1 MMITPE
7 SYIEILEDKSYENL
21 IKERDALI
29 KEIREFEKNKDR
41 LGDKWMVHPSQEVRY
56 KCSLQYLAKLCE
68 LIAETYNCVYVQG
81 EVEEN
86 EEFEWLY
93 IIREWLS
100 NKQTY
105 ESTVEE
111 NVIARKNGKEYSL
124 SDHLQGLIYSLLSN
138 QRPWNRIVPHLS
150 EIDSIFYNYDVDRV
164 KATDGDFFA
173 NEICRIKCGNR
184 NIASQMRNISK
195 NIEIMEKIEQ
205 DYGSMDMFVTSA
217 PAYEVVKSLS
227 AYNSKYK
234 LYNVGEALAWEYLRN
249 VGIDGVKPDVHLC
262 RFFGGNRMGK
272 GNHSPASM
280 REVYET
286 VLRVSK
292 NTGLSM
298 TLIDSLVWNYCAE
311 GYGEVCTAN
320 PKCTQCPIREFCSR
334 ED

>member
-1 MMITPE
+1 MMISLE
-7 SYIEILEDKSYENL
+7 SYMESLEDKSYEGL
-21 IKERDALI
+21 IRERDALI
-29 KEIREFEKNKDR
+29 KKIREFEKNKDR
-41 LGDKWMVHPSQEVRY
+41 WGDECMVHPSPDVVYQ
-56 KCSLQYLAKLCE
+56 CNLQYLARLCE
-68 LIAETYNCVYVQG
+68 LIAKTYNCVYVQG
-81 EVEEN
+81 EVKEKEN
-86 EEFEWLY
+86 FEWIY

-100 NKQTY
+100 NKQIY

-111 NVIARKNGKEYSL
+111 NVIARKKGKEYSL

-138 QRPWNRIVPHLS
+138 QRPWSRIVPHLS

-164 KATDGDFFA
+164 KSTDGDFFA

-184 NIASQMRNISK
+184 NIASQMRNINK
-195 NIEIMEKIEQ
+195 NIETMEKIEQ
-205 DYGSMDMFVTSA
+205 DYGSMDAFVTSA
-217 PAYEVVKSLS
+217 SVYEVVKSLS

-234 LYNVGEALAWEYLRN
+234 LHNVGEPLAWEYLRN
-249 VGIDGVKPDVHLC
+249 VGIDGAKPDVHLC

-286 VLRVSK
+286 VLRISK

-298 TLIDSLVWNYCAE
+298 ALIDSLVWNYCAE

-320 PKCTQCPIREFCSR
+320 PKCTQCPIRAFCQ
-334 ED
+334 EP